1 MRYRRSPLAKAGR
14 RRASALRRPERS
26 DDGGH
31 RRGGGAPG
39 RMSVGRPAVDPIHTS
54 APGGG
59 GGDDVQRTV
68 EEALQ
73 ELASQLDIAEG
84 TAEAIAWQEEHVG
97 VPLEP
102 FDLPTDPVLQPGQM
116 LQGQV
121 TVKPGVQKFFLSAMI
136 FNRVFRGDHFNITF
150 FECSQWLKYMQY
162 AGVEHIFWYDTA
174 HNWLESQERHLA
186 PYKKSGFVTYHRF
199 HKLIPGHV
207 EDGYHFE
214 QDTSEKH
221 CINNYG
227 ATTKWLLIVDVD
239 EYVFTPGD
247 LQPGFLSRYVKTYSQ
262 EHPDVSQLLLQ
273 CFLFLGNPRKPVSDF
288 LIERY
293 QRRKGRSEGVA
304 LGGNSKMKAI
314 IRPKDVFRIY
324 PSEPHF
330 FKMARGK
337 TVAQP
342 SAAIR
347 LNHYWGARLT
357 NFGPDTYDVLEQI
370 QTDDSIQPIV
380 DNLKRP
386 ISSLGVS

>member
-1 MRYRRSPLAKAGR
+1 MRPA
-14 RRASALRRPERS
+14 
-26 DDGGH
+26 DGPR
-31 RRGGGAPG
+31 RRGGGGGGGGFSLTDLLP
-39 RMSVGRPAVDPIHTS
+39 RGRPAVDHIHTS

-102 FDLPTDPVLQPGQM
+102 FDLPTDPVLQPG
-116 LQGQV
+116 
-121 TVKPGVQKFFLSAMI
+121 
-136 FNRVFRGDHFNITF
+136 
-150 FECSQWLKYMQY
+150 
-162 AGVEHIFWYDTA
+162 
-174 HNWLESQERHLA
+174 
-186 PYKKSGFVTYHRF
+186 
-199 HKLIPGHV
+199 
-207 EDGYHFE
+207 
-214 QDTSEKH
+214 
-221 CINNYG
+221 
-227 ATTKWLLIVDVD
+227 
-239 EYVFTPGD
+239 
-247 LQPGFLSRYVKTYSQ
+247 
-262 EHPDVSQLLLQ
+262 
-273 CFLFLGNPRKPVSDF
+273 
-288 LIERY
+288 

-386 ISSLGVS
+386 FSSLAAS